1 MADWIQN
8 KQPFGVGQE
17 IFRQGQPPRDAYLI
31 ERGKVE
37 ISVTTNDR
45 KVVIGYRQTGDVF
58 GEMALIDKAPRMAT
72 ATAVEPTVCVVI
84 TQSLFDE
91 HLGKATPLL
100 KKVLMTFTANLRS
113 VGERVSGATRKPA
126 AAPAEPAEPS
136 A

>member
-8 KQPFGVGQE
+8 KQPYGVGQE

-45 KVVIGYRQTGDVF
+45 KVVLGYKQTGDVF
-58 GEMALIDKAPRMAT
+58 GEMALIDKTPRMAT

-91 HLGKATPLL
+91 HLSKATPLL
-100 KKVLMTFTANLRS
+100 KKVLTTFTANLRS
-113 VGERVSGATRKPA
+113 VGEKVSGATRKPA
-126 AAPAEPAEPS
+126 AAPAAPVEPS

>member
-1 MADWIQN
+1 MSDWVQN
-8 KQPFGVGQE
+8 KQPYGIGQE

-37 ISVTTNDR
+37 ISVMNNDR
-45 KVVIGYRQTGDVF
+45 KVVIGYKQTGDVF

-91 HLGKATPLL
+91 HISKATPLL
-100 KKVLMTFTANLRS
+100 RKVLTTFTSNLRA
-113 VGERVSGATRKPA
+113 VGERVSGAARKA
-126 AAPAEPAEPS
+126 DAPSP
-136 A
+136 

>member
-1 MADWIQN
+1 MSDWVQN
-8 KQPFGVGQE
+8 KQPYGVGQE

-37 ISVTTNDR
+37 ISRTNNGA
-45 KVVIGYRQTGDVF
+45 KVVIGYKGVGDVF

-72 ATAVEPTVCVVI
+72 AIAIEPTVCVVI

-100 KKVLMTFTANLRS
+100 KKVLMTFTSNLRA
-113 VGERVSGATRKPA
+113 VGERVAGGAPRPA
-126 AAPAEPAEPS
+126 AAPAEPS

>member
-1 MADWIQN
+1 MSDWVQN
-8 KQPFGVGQE
+8 KQPYGIGQE

-37 ISVTTNDR
+37 ISVMNNDR
-45 KVVIGYRQTGDVF
+45 KVVLGYKQTGDVF
-58 GEMALIDKAPRMAT
+58 GEMALIDKTPRMAT

-100 KKVLMTFTANLRS
+100 KKVLTTFTANLRA
-113 VGERVSGATRKPA
+113 VGERVSGGAARKA
-126 AAPAEPAEPS
+126 DAPS

>member
-8 KQPFGVGQE
+8 KQPFGIGQE

-37 ISVTTNDR
+37 ISVMSNDR
-45 KVVIGYRQTGDVF
+45 KVVIGYKQTGDVF

-100 KKVLMTFTANLRS
+100 RKVLTTFTSNLRS
-113 VGERVSGATRKPA
+113 VGERVGGKAPRK
-126 AAPAEPAEPS
+126 AEAPAEPS

>member
-45 KVVIGYRQTGDVF
+45 KVVLGYKQTGDVF
-58 GEMALIDKAPRMAT
+58 GEMALIDKTPRMAT

-91 HLGKATPLL
+91 HLSKATPLL
-100 KKVLMTFTANLRS
+100 KKVLTTFTANLRS
-113 VGERVSGATRKPA
+113 VGEKVSGATRKPA
-126 AAPAEPAEPS
+126 AAPAEPS